1 MNRTARWA
9 MPELFHVT
17 EPNLTFGYG
26 QKLQDPRDGLMLF
39 GPFSRNR
46 LKGQVSV
53 GIIGPERQRGYV
65 REYLHKI
72 HRPVFPESPDNAR
85 PFFPGLE
92 TAFGICINL
101 DCVAE
106 IDILSA
112 EVDRCLKFTD
122 GHQRVHNL
130 TDLYVKPLEKYT
142 NQEEMPV
149 TVWFV
154 AIPDGIYTYGRPK
167 SRIPKADDNIT
178 DTVKLK
184 FRNSNQ
190 FSLFDDMNRM
200 QEAYD
205 FEVNFHHQLK
215 AKLLVSKAVTQIIRE
230 STIAYDQIWDNE
242 DRIKASRKFDTAKA
256 WNIATT
262 FYYKA
267 GGIPWKLG
275 DVREKVCYLGLVYK
289 KTDTREDNTNA
300 CCAAQMFLDSGD
312 GMVFRGNLG
321 PWYNPTTKEYHLRK
335 KDAYELL
342 TQSLEAFKE
351 KSGFYP
357 EQIFIHARTNFNDD
371 EWDGFSSAATGKAQV
386 VGVKIKS
393 DGTFKIYR
401 DYSYC
406 VPRGTALQ
414 ITDTQGYL
422 WSRGFVPRL
431 QTQMGLEV
439 PNPLSIEVI
448 RGNVDFKTVCRDVL
462 ALTKLNYNACIFGDG
477 LPVTL
482 RFANS
487 IGEVLTAGKNVKCE
501 VLMFKHYI

>member
-1 MNRTARWA
+1 MSD
-9 MPELFHVT
+9 LFHIE
-17 EPNLTFGYG
+17 EPTLTFGYG

-46 LKGQVSV
+46 IGGQVNV
-53 GIIGPERQRGYV
+53 GIIGPTRQRQ
-65 REYLHKI
+65 YLKDYLDRI
-72 HRPVFPESPDNAR
+72 QRPLFPEAPDKAR
-85 PFFPGLE
+85 PYFPGLQA
-92 TAFGICINL
+92 AFDIFVNFDNL
-101 DCVAE
+101 VE
-106 IDILSA
+106 IDVSCEDIGKY
-112 EVDRCLKFTD
+112 LKYTD

-130 TDLYVKPLEKYT
+130 TNLYAAPLEKYA

-149 TVWFV
+149 TAWFV
-154 AIPDGIYTYGRPK
+154 VIPDSIYTYGRPK
-167 SRIPKADDNIT
+167 SRIPKAADNVR
-178 DTVKLK
+178 DGLK
-184 FRNSNQ
+184 KKERSSEQGF
-190 FSLFDDMNRM
+190 LFDEYNKM

-215 AKLLVSKAVTQIIRE
+215 AKLLASKTVTQIVRE
-230 STIAYDQIWDNE
+230 STIAYDRIWDDAE
-242 DRIKASRKFDTAKA
+242 RVVAERKFDTAKA

-262 FYYKA
+262 LYYKA

-275 DVREKVCYLGLVYK
+275 GVRKKVCYLGLVYK
-289 KTDTREDNTNA
+289 KTDNREQNANA

-321 PWYNPTTKEYHLRK
+321 PWYNPMTKEFHLAR
-335 KDAYELL
+335 KDAQELL

-371 EWDGFSSAATGKAQV
+371 EWAGFTSSASGKATV
-386 VGVKIKS
+386 VGVKIRS

-406 VPRGTALQ
+406 VPRGTVLKV
-414 ITDTQGYL
+414 TDRQGYL

-448 RGNVDFKTVCRDVL
+448 RGEVDFKTVCRDVL
-462 ALTKLNYNACIFGDG
+462 ALTKLNYNACIFADG

-482 RFANS
+482 RFADS
-487 IGEVLTAGKNVKCE
+487 IGEVLTAGKNVKSE

>member
-1 MNRTARWA
+1 MSK
-9 MPELFHVT
+9 LFHMQ

-39 GPFSRNR
+39 GPFTRNR
-46 LKGQVSV
+46 IKGQVNI
-53 GIIGPERQRGYV
+53 GIIGPERQRKYLK
-65 REYLHKI
+65 EYLIRIHKPI
-72 HRPVFPESPDNAR
+72 FPEVPDKAR
-85 PFFPGLE
+85 PYFPGLE
-92 TAFGICINL
+92 AAFDIFINFDNL
-101 DCVAE
+101 IERDISNSE
-106 IDILSA
+106 IEKYL
-112 EVDRCLKFTD
+112 RYTD
-122 GHQRVHNL
+122 GHQRIHNI
-130 TDLYVKPLEKYT
+130 TNLYTNPIEKYC

-154 AIPDGIYTYGRPK
+154 IIPDNVYIYGRPK
-167 SRIPKADDNIT
+167 SHIPKADDNIK
-178 DTVKLK
+178 DGLRAKSRKLGQP
-184 FRNSNQ
+184 F
-190 FSLFDDMNRM
+190 LFDDLNRM
-200 QEAYD
+200 QEAYE

-215 AKLLVSKAVTQIIRE
+215 AKLLTCKAVTQIMRE
-230 STIAYDQIWDNE
+230 STIAYDQIWEND
-242 DRIKASRKFDTAKA
+242 DRIKAERKFDTAKA
-256 WNIATT
+256 WNITT
-262 FYYKA
+262 TLYYKV

-275 DVREKVCYLGLVYK
+275 YIREKVCYVGLVYK

-351 KSGFYP
+351 KSGSYP
-357 EQIFIHARTNFNDD
+357 DQIFIHARTNFNDD
-371 EWDGFSSAATGKAQV
+371 EWEGFSSAALGKATM
-386 VGVKIKS
+386 VGIKIKS

-406 VPRGTALQ
+406 VPRGTVLQ
-414 ITDTQGYL
+414 VTEVQGYL

-431 QTQMGLEV
+431 QTQMGLEI
-439 PNPLSIEVI
+439 PNPLKIEI
-448 RGNVDFKTVCRDVL
+448 TRGAVEFETVCKDIL

-487 IGEVLTAGKNVKCE
+487 IGEVLTAGRNIKTD

>member
-1 MNRTARWA
+1 MS
-9 MPELFHVT
+9 ELFHVP

-39 GPFSRNR
+39 GPFSRNK

-53 GIIGPERQRGYV
+53 GIIGPERQRSYL
-65 REYLHKI
+65 REYLNKI
-72 HRPVFPESPDNAR
+72 HRPIFPESPDKAR

-92 TAFGICINL
+92 TVFGICINFDSL
-101 DCVAE
+101 AE
-106 IDILSA
+106 IDIPSA
-112 EVDRCLKFTD
+112 EVDRCLRYTD
-122 GHQRVHNL
+122 SHQRVHNL
-130 TDLYVKPLEKYT
+130 TDLYVKPLERYG

-154 AIPDGIYTYGRPK
+154 VIPDAVYTYCRPK
-167 SRIPKADDNIT
+167 SRIPKAADNIR
-178 DTVKLK
+178 DGLKAK
-184 FRNSNQ
+184 FRDSSQ
-190 FSLFDDMNRM
+190 SFLFEDMNRM
-200 QEAYD
+200 QEAYE

-215 AKLLVSKAVTQIIRE
+215 AKLLFCRAVTQIIRE
-230 STIAYDQIWDNE
+230 STVAYGKIWGDD
-242 DRIKASRKFDTAKA
+242 DRIRAERKFDTAKA

-275 DVREKVCYLGLVYK
+275 DVRERVCYLGLVYK
-289 KTDTREDNTNA
+289 KTDTREENTNA

-321 PWYNPTTKEYHLRK
+321 PWYNPKTKEYHLRRA
-335 KDAYELL
+335 DAHALL
-342 TQSLEAFKE
+342 SQSLEAFKE

-357 EQIFIHARTNFNDD
+357 EQIFIHARTSFNDD
-371 EWDGFSSAATGKAQV
+371 EWEGFTSAASGKATV

-414 ITDTQGYL
+414 VTNTQGYL

-439 PNPLSIEVI
+439 PNPLSIEIVK
-448 RGNVDFKTVCRDVL
+448 GPVDFKTVCRDVL
-462 ALTKLNYNACIFGDG
+462 ALTKLNYNACIFADG

-487 IGEVLTAGKNVKCE
+487 IGEVLTAGKNIKTE

>member
-1 MNRTARWA
+1 MS
-9 MPELFHVT
+9 ELFNIP
-17 EPNLTFGYG
+17 EPSLTFGYN
-26 QKLQDPRDGLMLF
+26 QKLHDPRDGLILF
-39 GPFSRNR
+39 GPFTRNKM
-46 LKGQVSV
+46 KGQVNV
-53 GIIGPERQRGYV
+53 GIVGPEGERNYF
-65 REYLHKI
+65 REYLRRI
-72 HRPVFPESPDNAR
+72 HRPVFPEVPDKAR
-85 PFFPGLE
+85 PYFPGLE
-92 TAFGICINL
+92 AAFDIFINFDNL
-101 DCVAE
+101 VERDVSRTE
-106 IDILSA
+106 I
-112 EVDRCLKFTD
+112 EKYLKFTD

-130 TDLYVKPLEKYT
+130 TNLYVVPIEKYG

-154 AIPDGIYTYGRPK
+154 IIPDSIYRYGRPK
-167 SRIPKADDNIT
+167 IPIPKASDNIT
-178 DTVKLK
+178 DRLNPKL
-184 FRNSNQ
+184 RNSEQ
-190 FSLFDDMNRM
+190 TLLFNYHSEM

-215 AKLLVSKAVTQIIRE
+215 AKLLAPKAVTQIIRE
-230 STIAYDQIWDNE
+230 STIAYDKIWIDA
-242 DRIKASRKFDTAKA
+242 DVIKAEKKFDTAKA

-262 FYYKA
+262 LYYKA

-275 DVREKVCYLGLVYK
+275 DIRERVCYLGLVYK
-289 KTDTREDNTNA
+289 KVDSREDNTNA

-321 PWYNPTTKEYHLRK
+321 PWYNPEIKEYHLKK
-335 KDAYELL
+335 KDAYALL
-342 TQSLEAFKE
+342 TQSLEAFRE

-357 EQIFIHARTNFNDD
+357 DQIFIHGRTNFNDD
-371 EWDGFSSAATGKAQV
+371 EWDGFASAASGKAIV
-386 VGVKIKS
+386 VGVKIRS

-406 VPRGTALQ
+406 VPRGTVLQ
-414 ITDTQGYL
+414 VSNTQGYL
-422 WSRGFVPRL
+422 WTRGFIPRL

-439 PNPLSIEVI
+439 PNPLRIEI
-448 RGNVDFKTVCRDVL
+448 TRGSVDFKTVCKDVL

-487 IGEVLTAGKNVKCE
+487 IGEVLTAGRNVKTE

>member
-1 MNRTARWA
+1 MS
-9 MPELFHVT
+9 ELFHIP
-17 EPNLTFGYG
+17 EPSLTFGYN
-26 QKLQDPRDGLMLF
+26 QKLHDPRDGLTLF
-39 GPFSRNR
+39 GPFSRNK
-46 LKGQVSV
+46 LKGQVNV
-53 GIIGPERQRGYV
+53 GIIGPKTQRDYFK
-65 REYLHKI
+65 EYLTRI
-72 HRPVFPESPDNAR
+72 HRPIFSSEPDKAR
-85 PFFPGLE
+85 PYFPGLE
-92 TAFGICINL
+92 SVFGVNINFDNL
-101 DCVAE
+101 VERDVSSDE
-106 IDILSA
+106 I
-112 EVDRCLKFTD
+112 EKYLKFTD

-130 TDLYVKPLEKYT
+130 VNLYSIPLEKYG

-154 AIPDGIYTYGRPK
+154 VIPDKIYTFGRPK
-167 SRIPKADDNIT
+167 SRIPKADDNIK
-178 DTVKLK
+178 DGIRAK
-184 FRNSNQ
+184 FRSFDQ
-190 FSLFDDMNRM
+190 IFLFDDMAKL
-200 QEAYD
+200 QEAYE
-205 FEVNFHHQLK
+205 FEINFHHQLK
-215 AKLLVSKAVTQIIRE
+215 AKLLPSKVVTQIIRE
-230 STIAYDQIWDNE
+230 STIAYDQIWGDQK
-242 DRIKASRKFDTAKA
+242 RIDAERKFDTAKA

-267 GGIPWKLG
+267 GGTPWKLG

-289 KTDTREDNTNA
+289 KTEADEDNSNA

-321 PWYNPTTKEYHLRK
+321 PWYNPITKEYHLKK
-335 KDAYELL
+335 KDSFELL
-342 TQSLEAFKE
+342 TQSLDAFKE

-357 EQIFIHARTNFNDD
+357 EQIFIHARTNFDD
-371 EWDGFSSAATGKAQV
+371 EEWEGFTSAASGKTNV
-386 VGVKIKS
+386 VGIKIRS

-414 ITDTQGYL
+414 VTKTQGYL

-439 PNPLSIEVI
+439 PNPLNIEII
-448 RGNVDFKTVCRDVL
+448 RGDIDFKTVCKDVL
-462 ALTKLNYNACIFGDG
+462 SLTKLNYNACIFGDG

-487 IGEVLTAGKNVKCE
+487 IGEVLTAGRNVKSE